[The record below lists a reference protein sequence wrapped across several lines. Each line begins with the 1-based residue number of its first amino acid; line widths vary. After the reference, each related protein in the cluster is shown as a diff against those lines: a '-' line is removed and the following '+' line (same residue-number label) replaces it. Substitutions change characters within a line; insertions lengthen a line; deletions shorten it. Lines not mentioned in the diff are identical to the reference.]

1 MENVVTNSQVYE
13 HSIMHRVILFCFTLG
28 LLLSQSVSAQ
38 DVTLSR
44 SARQVYDRAKKA
56 WQDRKLAEATE
67 LFEKVLEIEPNSFD
81 THLRLAQI
89 YELQRKT
96 DLVRTHYYKAI
107 SLKPAAPQ
115 SAPAFQW
122 IGRDHFT
129 VQRYDSAQIYFEK
142 AMALFP
148 AKSSLARLAE
158 RSAASSRFAQQA
170 VKNPLPIDKR
180 SLGDTVNFLGSQYF
194 PVLTADDETLIFTG
208 LTENRDENIYFTRR
222 VKGGGGAADY
232 WDVPEEI
239 SKAINTPNNEGTCT
253 VSADGRTL
261 VFTAC
266 NRADGHGSC
275 DLYISHKVGKEW
287 SQPANLGQLVNSRD
301 WESQPSLSAD
311 GHTLYFASDRKGGVG
326 KRDIWVT
333 RLDEKNQWNAP
344 KNLGQAIN
352 TADDENAPFIHAN
365 GRTLFYSSNGL
376 PGMGGFDIFVT
387 QKMDTLWTVPANIGY
402 PINTVSDQ
410 VGLFIVSSGER
421 AYYTDDNT
429 EKGGGRSL
437 LYTFRVPESLQ
448 KIITPTSYA
457 KGKVFDKKTG
467 TMLSSE
473 IDLFDLKTQTKVGSF
488 TSDAQNGSFLAV
500 LNSGGE
506 YAFYVSKP
514 GYLFKSLS
522 FSVDDQRSF
531 VDLDIPLEAI
541 EKDRI
546 EVLNNIFF
554 KTGEYI
560 LDDKSK
566 VELDKLTDFLHK
578 NKTIKIEISGHTDDV
593 GSDTENMAL
602 SQRRA
607 QAVQYY
613 LQQSGI
619 AADRILAKGYGETA
633 PTAPNDSE
641 ENRQKNRRIE
651 WRIL

>member
-1 MENVVTNSQVYE
+1 
-13 HSIMHRVILFCFTLG
+13 MHRIILFCIALGTFTL
-28 LLLSQSVSAQ
+28 QSVSAQ
-38 DVTLSR
+38 EVTLSR
-44 SARQVYDRAKKA
+44 KAREVYDKAQKA
-56 WQDRKLAEATE
+56 WQERRLPEATE
-67 LFEKVLEIEPNSFD
+67 LFLKVLEIEPDSYD
-81 THLRLAQI
+81 THLRLAQV
-89 YELQRKT
+89 YELQRNP
-96 DLVRTHYYKAI
+96 DLTRKHYYKAI
-107 SLKPAAPQ
+107 RIRPDAPQ

-122 IGRDHFT
+122 IGRDHFNA
-129 VQRYDSAQIYFEK
+129 QRYDSAQVYFEK
-142 AMALFP
+142 ALALFP
-148 AKSSLARLAE
+148 ARSSLGRLAE
-158 RSAASSRFAQQA
+158 KSVASSKFAQQA
-170 VKNPLPIDKR
+170 VKNPLVIEKK
-180 SLGDTVNFLGSQYF
+180 SLGDTVNFLETQYF
-194 PVLTADDETLIFTG
+194 PVMTADDETLIFTG
-208 LTENRDENIYFTRR
+208 LTANRDENIYVTRR
-222 VKGGGGAADY
+222 GKSGLAADRSPADR

-239 SKAINTPNNEGTCT
+239 SKAINTTNNEGTCT

-266 NRADGHGSC
+266 NRPDGYGSC
-275 DLYISHKVGKEW
+275 DLYISHKEGKEW
-287 SQPANLGQLVNSRD
+287 SQPVNLGQEVNSRE

-333 RLDEKNQWNAP
+333 GLDDKKQWTAP
-344 KNLGQAIN
+344 RNLGPAIN
-352 TADDENAPFIHAN
+352 TPDDENAPFIHAN

-376 PGMGGFDIFVT
+376 PGMGGFDIFIT
-387 QKMDTLWTVPANIGY
+387 QKIDTAWAPATNIGY

-410 VGLFIVSSGER
+410 VGLFIASNGEN

-429 EKGGGRSL
+429 EKGNGRSL

-448 KIITPTSYA
+448 KIITPTRYA
-457 KGKVFDKKTG
+457 KGRVFDKKTG
-467 TMLSSE
+467 AVLASD

-488 TSDAQNGSFLAV
+488 TSDSQNGSFLAV

-522 FSVDDQRSF
+522 FSVDKDQSF
-531 VDLDIPLEAI
+531 VNLEIPLEAI
-541 EKDRI
+541 EKDRA

-566 VELDKLTDFLHK
+566 VELDKLTDFLSK
-578 NKTIKIEISGHTDDV
+578 NKAIKIEISGHTDDV

-607 QAVQYY
+607 QSVQYY

-619 AADRILAKGYGETA
+619 AADRILAKGYGETK
-633 PTAPNDSE
+633 PVAPNDSD

>member
-1 MENVVTNSQVYE
+1 MENVVTDSQVYE
-13 HSIMHRVILFCFTLG
+13 HSIMHRVLLFCFALRLITL
-28 LLLSQSVSAQ
+28 QSVSAQ
-38 DVTLSR
+38 NVTLSR
-44 SARQVYDRAKKA
+44 KAREVYDKAQKA
-56 WQDRKLAEATE
+56 WQERKLPEATE
-67 LFEKVLEIEPNSFD
+67 LFEKVLELEPNSYD
-81 THLRLAQI
+81 THLRLAQV
-89 YELQRKT
+89 YELQRKP
-96 DLVRTHYYKAI
+96 DLIRKHYYTAI
-107 SLKPAAPQ
+107 HLKPDAPQ

-122 IGRDHFT
+122 IGRDHFN
-129 VQRYDSAQIYFEK
+129 VQRYDSAQFYFEK
-142 AMALFP
+142 ALALFP
-148 AKSSLARLAE
+148 PKSSLGRLAE
-158 RSAASSRFAQQA
+158 KSVASSRFAQQA
-170 VKNPLPIDKR
+170 VKNPLSIEKK
-180 SLGDTVNFLGSQYF
+180 SMGDTVNFLGTQYF
-194 PVLTADDETLIFTG
+194 PVMTADDETLIFTG
-208 LTENRDENIYFTRR
+208 LTEDRDENIYFTNRI
-222 VKGGGGAADY
+222 KGGRPADR
-232 WDVPEEI
+232 WEVPEEI
-239 SKAINTPNNEGTCT
+239 SKTINTTNNEGTCT

-266 NRADGHGSC
+266 NRPDGLGSC

-287 SQPANLGQLVNSRD
+287 SQPANLGQEVNSRE

-333 RLDEKNQWNAP
+333 NLDDKKQWTAP
-344 KNLGQAIN
+344 RNLGSSIN
-352 TADDENAPFIHAN
+352 TPDEENAPFIHAN

-376 PGMGGFDIFVT
+376 PGMGGFDIFVS
-387 QKMDTLWTVPANIGY
+387 QKIDTVWAQPSNIGY

-410 VGLFIVSSGER
+410 VGLFIASNGEN

-429 EKGGGRSL
+429 EKGSGRSL

-448 KIITPTSYA
+448 KTITPTRYA

-467 TMLSSE
+467 TVLTSE
-473 IDLFDLKTQTKVGSF
+473 IDLYDLKTQRKVGSF
-488 TSDAQNGSFLAV
+488 TSDSQNGSFLAV

-522 FSVDDQRSF
+522 FSVNDTLSF
-531 VDLDIPLEAI
+531 VDLEIPLEAI
-541 EKDRI
+541 EKDRA

-566 VELDKLTDFLHK
+566 VELDKLTDFLSK
-578 NKTIKIEISGHTDDV
+578 NKNIKIEISGHTDDV

-607 QAVQYY
+607 QSVQYY

-619 AADRILAKGYGETA
+619 AADRILAKGYGETK
-633 PTAPNDSE
+633 PMAPNDSD